1 MKNSTMPSK
10 QIKIIVLLCNVY
22 DLPCSILYQVH
33 SPPHPIS
40 TPPLLPFILFHLF
53 SFLLPFSSLTFY
65 HETSSLNPPPTFPPL
80 SSSPFISFP
89 FAFPLPFPFLFF
101 FLSFSG
107 ERSQDQSRNG
117 CVKESSALGSCRHCT
132 VVQNSHESRRQYWA
146 TCFSVCSFTS
156 TAQTF
161 ACSALFASL
170 ARSAALI
177 RSLARLLAHSRA
189 HGRMDY

>member
-1 MKNSTMPSK
+1 MICLALFFTKFIPLPILFPPPHSFPSFSSISFLFFFPSPHSLSTMK
-10 QIKIIVLLCNVY
+10 
-22 DLPCSILYQVH
+22 H
-33 SPPHPIS
+33 
-40 TPPLLPFILFHLF
+40 PLLTLPPPFPH
-53 SFLLPFSSLTFY
+53 FLLPHSSLF
-65 HETSSLNPPPTFPPL
+65 LL
-80 SSSPFISFP
+80 LSPFPSP
-89 FAFPLPFPFLFF
+89 FCF

>member
-1 MKNSTMPSK
+1 M
-10 QIKIIVLLCNVY
+10 LLCNVY

-101 FLSFSG
+101 FCLFQAN
-107 ERSQDQSRNG
+107 EVRIRAETD
-117 CVKESSALGSCRHCT
+117 ALK
-132 VVQNSHESRRQYWA
+132 SRRH
-146 TCFSVCSFTS
+146 SVVAAIALWFRTAMNRDVS
-156 TAQTF
+156 TGPLAF
-161 ACSALFASL
+161 PSARSLVPLKHSL
-170 ARSAALI
+170 ALPCSL
-177 RSLARLLAHSRA
+177 RSLAPLRSFVPSLAYSLTPELMVEWIIRCFNIRLF
-189 HGRMDY
+189 